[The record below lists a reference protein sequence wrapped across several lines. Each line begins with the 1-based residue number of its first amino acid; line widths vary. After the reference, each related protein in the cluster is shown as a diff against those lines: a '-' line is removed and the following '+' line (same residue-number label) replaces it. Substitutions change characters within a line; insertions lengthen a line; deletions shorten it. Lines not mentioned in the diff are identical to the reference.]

1 MHAIQK
7 LSTIQYDAIMQAIDT
22 YKDILQAHE
31 DGYMFDD
38 TGETNYTNTGLLQAL
53 EEVEE
58 IIMVSNIPF

>member
-1 MHAIQK
+1 
-7 LSTIQYDAIMQAIDT
+7 MQAIDT